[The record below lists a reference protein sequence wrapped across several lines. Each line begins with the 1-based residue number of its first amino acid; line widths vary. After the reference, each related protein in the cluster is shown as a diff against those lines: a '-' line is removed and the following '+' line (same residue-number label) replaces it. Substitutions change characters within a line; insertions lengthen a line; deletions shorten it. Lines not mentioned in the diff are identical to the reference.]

1 MSMYGDYVVR
11 TVSQG
16 AAPVVVAQWQPLVSV
31 AGAGP
36 LTDRRYVRFMIRGNR
51 GHTVALQYVAK
62 AADGT
67 FTAPAANTNIKLSTS
82 FPGGSTWVE
91 PIGDNIQVYGRM
103 DLKAGATGN
112 SVRVIVT
119 EYR

>member
-82 FPGGSTWVE
+82 FPGVVASISKY
-91 PIGDNIQVYGRM
+91 PN
-103 DLKAGATGN
+103 TG
-112 SVRVIVT
+112 RVIRAMSRDSAVW
-119 EYR
+119 